1 METLLSQQNCIL
13 ISGKENKLIW
23 VVKSRRHQCDSGG
36 ATGVSFFNMMSLFS
50 KIARPVWMSG
60 WVNFIAGTMVCTSWG
75 IISQSFE
82 YHYSWM
88 NGHWDKREE
97 QQFPTLSGFMSF
109 KEELKIKSQALI
121 FSHKFLFRAE
131 LMPYDHW
138 NRALSW
144 CAPEC
149 HGMLAFALN
158 IALHPFPHASRTQ
171 WTAVFSMSSMLYL
184 LQIAVG

>member
-1 METLLSQQNCIL
+1 MP
-13 ISGKENKLIW
+13 
-23 VVKSRRHQCDSGG
+23 R
-36 ATGVSFFNMMSLFS
+36 FFS
-50 KIARPVWMSG
+50 KIARSVWMPG
-60 WVNFIAGTMVCTSWG
+60 WVKLIAGTVVCTSWG

-82 YHYSWM
+82 YHCSWM

-97 QQFPTLSGFMSF
+97 QQFPRLVLGGFMSL
-109 KEELKIKSQALI
+109 KEELKMKSQALV

-131 LMPYDHW
+131 LMPCGYW

-158 IALHPFPHASRTQ
+158 IPLHPFPHASRTLLFEQLPSQ
-171 WTAVFSMSSMLYL
+171 WALCCVYCK
-184 LQIAVG
+184 